1 MAGWQSFVSADD
13 VLNFLYRGTPISI
26 AGTLYLRLLVAPS
39 SRAGGGT
46 ETNYTNYARLALPRD
61 ATIFTT
67 ASNGNGQLSNGVV
80 LAFPQADSL
89 GNGDLVWFDIVNTA
103 SGAFTKHYHGG
114 PISPAKT
121 IVVGKQPKFRVG
133 ALVLTS

>member
-67 ASNGNGQLSNGVV
+67 ASNGNGQLSNGVI

-89 GNGDLVWFDIVNTA
+89 GNGDLIWFDIVNTA

-114 PISPAKT
+114 PISPAKAV
-121 IVVGKQPKFRVG
+121 VVGKQPKFRVG
-133 ALVLTS
+133 ALVLTG

>member
-13 VLNFLYRGTPISI
+13 VLNFLYRGTAISI

-61 ATIFTT
+61 ATVFTT
-67 ASNGNGQLSNGVV
+67 AANGNGQLSNGVV
-80 LAFPQADSL
+80 LEFPQADSL
-89 GNGDLVWFDIVNTA
+89 GNGDLVWFDIVDTA

-114 PISPAKT
+114 PISPAKAIT
-121 IVVGKQPKFRVG
+121 VGKKPRFQVG
-133 ALVLTS
+133 ALLLTS